1 MVTAGFEGDDKGSA
15 FGSITGLSQGTHLSM
30 GFTSP
35 RMKSFPDQTAVPIE
49 NNSPHKGIRAG
60 VSIGKASQR
69 QRPPHPGIPHQLK
82 GKS

>member
-15 FGSITGLSQGTHLSM
+15 SRSITGLRQGTNLSM

-35 RMKSFPDQTAVPIE
+35 RMKSFPHQTAVPIE
-49 NNSPHKGIRAG
+49 NNSPHQGVWAG
-60 VSIGKASQR
+60 VSIGKGSQR
-69 QRPPHPGIPHQLK
+69 QCPSHPGIPHQLK